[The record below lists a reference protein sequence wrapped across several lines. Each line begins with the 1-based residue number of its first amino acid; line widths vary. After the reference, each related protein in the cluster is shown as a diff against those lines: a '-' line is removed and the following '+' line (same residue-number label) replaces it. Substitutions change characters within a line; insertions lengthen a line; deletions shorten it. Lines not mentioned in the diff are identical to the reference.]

1 MKNLLLTLL
10 LAFCVAHILFRVIAL
25 ESNLPAAVLNAIDK
39 NAVLSDMRNAK
50 IDCERILSRT
60 QECVLIYEYVP
71 VNK

>member
-1 MKNLLLTLL
+1 MKLISFLLFIACILLLIDRLTWH
-10 LAFCVAHILFRVIAL
+10 ADL
-25 ESNLPAAVLNAIDK
+25 EQMIMEAIDK

-50 IDCERILSRT
+50 IDCERVLSRT